1 MLTVKD
7 HFRAEGQTEF
17 TFISLNEEWKEFTF
31 SQALK
36 GLIEKHCRREIH
48 AIFSVRKKA
57 IHQRLYFSVLL
68 QTFLRTTCF
77 LKKLND

>member
-7 HFRAEGQTEF
+7 HFRAEGRTEL
-17 TFISLNEEWKEFTF
+17 TFMSLNEEWKEFTF

-48 AIFSVRKKA
+48 AIFSVRKKV
-57 IHQRLYFSVLL
+57 IHQGLYFSVIL
-68 QTFLRTTCF
+68 QIFLMTTCVF
-77 LKKLND
+77 VKT